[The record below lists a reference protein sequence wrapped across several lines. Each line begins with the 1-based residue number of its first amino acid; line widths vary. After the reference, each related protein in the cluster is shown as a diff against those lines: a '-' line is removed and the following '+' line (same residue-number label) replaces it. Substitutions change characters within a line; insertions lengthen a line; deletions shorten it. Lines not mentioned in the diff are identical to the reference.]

1 MNWKKTAAGILA
13 LCICMTPVAMHGKA
27 FPGVSLSASAAETTS
42 LTYTDDSVGTITYHI
57 DNSWYSPERH
67 SKFPP
72 KSTAHR

>member
-42 LTYTDDSVGTITYHI
+42 LTYTDDS
-57 DNSWYSPERH
+57 WYSPERH